1 MRFIVGKTFNKC
13 TRVLH
18 CEVGGP
24 GILLP
29 RPRCLLFCVVAKAP
43 HVRCV
48 PDDCAI
54 ILNMFILVGACVP
67 VNHSAARSRKG
78 VKTSVRHIWSIILA
92 ILDHVF
98 AVNSS

>member
-48 PDDCAI
+48 PDDSAI
-54 ILNMFILVGACVP
+54 ILSMFILVVACVP
-67 VNHSAARSRKG
+67 VNRSAARSRKG
-78 VKTSVRHIWSIILA
+78 VKTRPAYVIFGLSFSLYSITYLP
-92 ILDHVF
+92 
-98 AVNSS
+98 